1 MNKGLR
7 LLAFCLITIAVPRAA
22 HTNQDRAVLVPKLSV
37 GQTLHY
43 QVSYRAKS
51 DTTTESS
58 VVAPMATTGGQTNAS
73 LLLQVEVDDLRID
86 AGRIVARLRIRI
98 LEPDRIA
105 PAAVSPASNADANS
119 SQTPSVPSTAA
130 KREKT
135 VEFVL
140 HGDGRVTDIEG
151 LDKLSSDEQSAWQE
165 WVARFG
171 GSAAFPERGIKPGE
185 KWKAEEPIANALLS
199 GLSWEKESEYV
210 NDAPCGAMNITPQ
223 GDLAV
228 STQSQ
233 ETCAVILTT
242 ATLKQ
247 KSSQKDATP
256 EDYKLHDLRN
266 MGIAKGKNE
275 TITYISL
282 KTGLVVR
289 ATEDANQSMNVI
301 VAKTDGSNRVH
312 YTIDAESHAQV
323 LLLAETPPTHP

>member
-7 LLAFCLITIAVPRAA
+7 LLSFCLILTAFPRAA
-22 HTNQDRAVLVPKLSV
+22 HTNQDRAPLVPKLSV

-43 QVSYRAKS
+43 QVSYRAKA
-51 DTTTESS
+51 DTTTQST
-58 VVAPMATTGGQTNAS
+58 VVAPMASTGGQTNAS

-86 AGRIVARLRIRI
+86 AGRTVTRLHTRI
-98 LEPDRIA
+98 LEPDPVA
-105 PAAVSPASNADANS
+105 PAAVSPSPNASPNS
-119 SQTPSVPSTAA
+119 AQTPSAPSNAT
-130 KREKT
+130 KPEKI
-135 VEFVL
+135 VDFVL
-140 HGDGRVTDIEG
+140 HGDGQVTDVEG
-151 LDKLSSDEQSAWQE
+151 LDKLSSDEQAAWQE

-171 GSAAFPERGIKPGE
+171 ASAAFPERGIKPGE

-223 GDLAV
+223 GDLAT

-242 ATLKQ
+242 ATMKQ

-301 VAKTDGSNRVH
+301 VAKIDGSNRVH

-323 LLLAETPPTHP
+323 LLLVETVATHP